1 MLKSSD
7 DPIAYMRHICTVLHD
22 IFAFPAV
29 LHSLTILLIICDI
42 FSPLCSIFTTPHDI
56 FAIFSAILRFIIV
69 TSDIYRSSRPNALSP
84 SPYPSLRHRI
94 QQKSP
99 ETSHTSHR
107 PPSTVP
113 IAMPA
118 RGDRS
123 APHFDPRQP
132 RELRRY
138 FADLVYHFA
147 RSDVVDDQE
156 KKRQACRYVDID
168 TAELWEWCPDFS
180 DTAKSFPDFVHA
192 IHRLYPGSD
201 AQRQWLLT
209 DMEKLVEE

>member
-29 LHSLTILLIICDI
+29 LHSLTILVIICDI
-42 FSPLCSIFTTPHDI
+42 FSPLCSIFAAPHDI
-56 FAIFSAILRFIIV
+56 FAIFSAILPFIIV
-69 TSDIYRSSRPNALSP
+69 TSDIYRSSRPKALSP

-99 ETSHTSHR
+99 ETSQALHR

-113 IAMPA
+113 ITMPA

-123 APHFDPRQP
+123 APHFDTRQP
-132 RELRRY
+132 QEL
-138 FADLVYHFA
+138 
-147 RSDVVDDQE
+147 
-156 KKRQACRYVDID
+156 C
-168 TAELWEWCPDFS
+168 
-180 DTAKSFPDFVHA
+180 
-192 IHRLYPGSD
+192 
-201 AQRQWLLT
+201 
-209 DMEKLVEE
+209 